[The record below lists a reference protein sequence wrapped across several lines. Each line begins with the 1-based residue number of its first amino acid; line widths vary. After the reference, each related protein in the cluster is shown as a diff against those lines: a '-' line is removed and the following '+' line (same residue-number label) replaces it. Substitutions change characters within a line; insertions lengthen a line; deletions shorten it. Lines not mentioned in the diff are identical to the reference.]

1 MVTKLTLQ
9 YDGSE
14 FAGWACQ
21 PDLRTVQGELE
32 RALRTVLGELDA
44 GGEPLSVT
52 VAGRTDRGVHAW
64 GQVASYRHE
73 ALDPQRLN
81 ALLPNDIAVLACEPA
96 PRLFDARR
104 DATSRT
110 YCYRVLARRTH
121 DVFERGRA
129 LWWPRP
135 LDLSLLEECAG
146 LLPGRHDFTAFT
158 PTETEHTRFERN
170 VIEARWRAAGDILE
184 FWIEADTFLRHM
196 NRVLVGTMLE
206 VGAGR
211 REVAEFAELLEG
223 RPRSCA
229 GPTVPAHGLA
239 LACVLYSAA
248 PDRQAGGTA
257 VSSKPHT

>member
-1 MVTKLTLQ
+1 MPHDVANTTSGAQVVSKLTLQ

-32 RALRTVLGELDA
+32 RILRTILGELDLH
-44 GGEPLSVT
+44 GEPLTLT

-73 ALDPQRLN
+73 AVDPQRLN
-81 ALLPNDIAVLACEPA
+81 ALLPADVAVLACEPA
-96 PRLFDARR
+96 ADTFDARR

-110 YCYRVLARRTH
+110 YCYRVLARRAR

-129 LWWPRP
+129 LWWPRA
-135 LDLSLLEECAG
+135 LDRTLLEDCAE

-158 PTETEHTRFERN
+158 PTDTEHTRFERN
-170 VIEARWRAAGDILE
+170 VIGARWRAEGDVLE

-206 VGAGR
+206 VAAGR
-211 REVAEFAELLEG
+211 RELADFAELLEG
-223 RPRSCA
+223 RPRAHA
-229 GPTVPAHGLA
+229 GSTAPAYGLA
-239 LACVLYSAA
+239 LACVAYPPA
-248 PDRQAGGTA
+248 
-257 VSSKPHT
+257 